1 MCTIY
6 TAPELAHGIGY
17 LRMGS
22 GYVFVVAGE
31 PGVAEVLGKPAVV
44 LAAVPLCT
52 CPSQFPD
59 RWTRFARGR
68 HC

>member
-1 MCTIY
+1 MCKIY
-6 TAPELAHGIGY
+6 IAPELARGIGY

-22 GYVFVVAGE
+22 GYVFVVAEE
-31 PGVAEVLGKPAVV
+31 PGAAEVLEKPAVV

-52 CPSQFPD
+52 CPSQCPD
-59 RWTRFARGR
+59 SWTRFARGR